1 MVLKN
6 ALGRVVCSCGL
17 SSGLGNGPLK
27 LEWSGEPPV
36 PVVFRSS
43 PAMDLFGTFWSHL
56 AVVLEGSFR
65 DPVRGH
71 GIVPHGCGPSLF
83 GVYAGM
89 ILVARAGM
97 LGRNRGATEQQHRSR
112 FRNLYRISWR

>member
-1 MVLKN
+1 
-6 ALGRVVCSCGL
+6 
-17 SSGLGNGPLK
+17 
-27 LEWSGEPPV
+27 
-36 PVVFRSS
+36 
-43 PAMDLFGTFWSHL
+43 MDLFGAFWSHL
-56 AVVLEGSFR
+56 AVVLEWSFR

-97 LGRNRGATEQQHRSR
+97 LGRNRGAATEQQQIQKPIKNKLATGTRMKRQEHAT
-112 FRNLYRISWR
+112 NNKTV